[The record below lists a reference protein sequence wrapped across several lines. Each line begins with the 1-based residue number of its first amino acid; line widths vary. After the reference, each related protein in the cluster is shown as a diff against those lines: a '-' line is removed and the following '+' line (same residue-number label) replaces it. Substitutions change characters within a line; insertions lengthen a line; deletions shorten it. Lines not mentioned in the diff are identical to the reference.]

1 MVIDMNLLK
10 LKTIAQLR
18 QFLDSTQ
25 ALEFATLADTTAC
38 YAHVAQTIQRLSYA
52 SLSRADR
59 SVVLRYLERTSGY
72 SSAQVKRLVCRV
84 LHGEVLQRRYVA
96 PTTAYAKRFTDQ
108 DIALLAQTDRAFD
121 TLSGAATTHVLWRQ
135 WHVYGDARFERLSTI
150 SVSHLYNLRSS
161 VRYERERVQRSK
173 TTSSQRCSQIGERR
187 PPRPQGHA
195 GHIRIDSVH
204 QGDHDGIK
212 GVYHINAVDIVTQW
226 QVVVCTEYISHS
238 FMRTVV
244 ELLIEQF
251 PFTIRGIHADNG
263 VEYINERML
272 ELMENARIELTK
284 SRPRRST
291 DNALVEGKN
300 GAVVRKMFGFKHIA
314 RSKAGLIN
322 EFNREHFNPLN
333 NLHRPSLFASL
344 QDDPK
349 KPGRTLK
356 RYYAR
361 DAQTPLEK
369 LASLPARQ
377 RHIKAGVTI
386 KTLLAQAAKQTDLQ
400 AAQARNAAWEKL
412 ASKLYDKSA

>member
-10 LKTIAQLR
+10 LRTVSQLR
-18 QFLDSTQ
+18 AFLSSTQ
-25 ALEFATLADTTAC
+25 ALDFASLAGTTAC
-38 YAHVAQTIQRLSYA
+38 YAHVAQSIRSFSYA
-52 SLSRADR
+52 TLDRADR

-72 SSAQVKRLVCRV
+72 SSAQIKRLVARV
-84 LHGEVLQRRYVA
+84 LAGEVLQRRYAA
-96 PTTAYAKRFTDQ
+96 PTTAYARRFTDQ
-108 DIALLAQTDRAFD
+108 DIALLAQIDRAFD

-135 WHVYGDARFERLSTI
+135 WHVYGDARFERLSAI
-150 SVSHLYNLRSS
+150 SVSHLYNLRRSA
-161 VRYERERVQRSK
+161 RYERERVRRSK
-173 TTSSQRCSQIGERR
+173 TTASTRCSQIGERR
-187 PPRPQGHA
+187 APRPQGHA

-226 QVVVCTEYISHS
+226 QVVVCTEHIGHS

-251 PFTIRGIHADNG
+251 PFKLRGIHADNG
-263 VEYINERML
+263 AEYINERML

-300 GAVVRKMFGFKHIA
+300 GAVVRKMFGFAHIA
-314 RSKAGLIN
+314 RSRAGLIN
-322 EFNREHFNPLN
+322 DFNREHFNPLN
-333 NLHRPSLFASL
+333 NLHRPCLFASL
-344 QDDPK
+344 QDDPR

-356 RYYAR
+356 RYYAK

-369 LASLPARQ
+369 LASLPPAL
-377 RHIKAGVTI
+377 RHLKAGVSI
-386 KTLLAQAAKQTDLQ
+386 KALLAQAAKQSDLQ
-400 AAQARNAAWEKL
+400 AAQARNAAWEQL
-412 ASKLYDKSA
+412 APKLYHKRA

>member
-10 LKTIAQLR
+10 LKTLAQLR

-25 ALEFATLADTTAC
+25 ALEFASLADTAAC
-38 YAHVAQTIQRLSYA
+38 YAHVEQTIQHFSYA
-52 SLSRADR
+52 SLCRADR

-72 SSAQVKRLVCRV
+72 SSAQVKRLVARV
-84 LHGEVLQRRYVA
+84 LDGQALQLRYV
-96 PTTAYAKRFTDQ
+96 TSSTAYARRFTDQ
-108 DIALLAQTDRAFD
+108 DIALLAQIDQAFD

-135 WHVYGDARFERLSTI
+135 WYVYGDARFERLSTI

-161 VRYERERVQRSK
+161 QRYERQRVHRSK
-173 TTSSQRCSQIGERR
+173 TTSSPRCAHIGERR

-226 QVVVCTEYISHS
+226 QVVVCTEHISHS
-238 FMRTVV
+238 FMSTVV
-244 ELLIEQF
+244 ELLIAQF
-251 PFTIRGIHADNG
+251 PFKLRGIHADNG
-263 VEYINERML
+263 VEYINERMS

-300 GAVVRKMFGFKHIA
+300 GAVVRKMFGFQHIA

-322 EFNREHFNPLN
+322 DFNREHFNPLN

-344 QDDPK
+344 EDDPK
-349 KPGRTLK
+349 KPGRTLR
-356 RYYAR
+356 RYYAK

-369 LASLPARQ
+369 LASLPKNL
-377 RHIKAGVTI
+377 RHLKPGVTI
-386 KTLLAQAAKQTDLQ
+386 KALVAQANQQSDLQ
-400 AAQARNAAWEKL
+400 AAQARNAAWQEL
-412 ASKLYDKSA
+412 APKLYDKCA

>member
-10 LKTIAQLR
+10 LRTLSQLR
-18 QFLDSTQ
+18 AFLSSTQ
-25 ALEFATLADTTAC
+25 TLDFVSLADTAAC
-38 YAHVAQTIQRLSYA
+38 YAHVAKSVRNFAYETLG
-52 SLSRADR
+52 RADR

-72 SSAQVKRLVCRV
+72 SSAQVKRLVARA
-84 LHGEVLQRRYVA
+84 LAGAVLQRRYVA
-96 PTTAYAKRFTDQ
+96 PATAYAKRFTDQ

-135 WHVYGDARFERLSTI
+135 WHVYGDARFERLSAI
-150 SVSHLYNLRSS
+150 SVSHLYNLRGSE
-161 VRYERERVQRSK
+161 RYERERVHRSK
-173 TTSSQRCSQIGERR
+173 TISSTRCSQIGERR
-187 PPRPQGHA
+187 APRPQGHA

-226 QVVVCTEYISHS
+226 QVVVCTEFISHS
-238 FMRTVV
+238 YMRTVV

-251 PFTIRGIHADNG
+251 PFKLRGIHADNG
-263 VEYINERML
+263 VEYINERMF

-300 GAVVRKMFGFKHIA
+300 GAVVRRMFGFAHIA
-314 RSKAGLIN
+314 RSRAGLLN

-333 NLHRPSLFASL
+333 NLHRPCLFATL

-349 KPGRTLK
+349 KPGRTIK
-356 RYYAR
+356 RYHAK

-369 LASLPARQ
+369 LASLPAGL
-377 RHIKAGVTI
+377 RHLKAGVTI
-386 KTLLAQAAKQTDLQ
+386 KALLAQAAKQSDLQ
-400 AAQARNAAWEKL
+400 AAQALNAAWEQL
-412 ASKLYDKSA
+412 APKLYDKRA

>member
-10 LKTIAQLR
+10 LRTLSQLR
-18 QFLDSTQ
+18 AFLSSTQ
-25 ALEFATLADTTAC
+25 TLDFVSLADTAAC
-38 YAHVAQTIQRLSYA
+38 YAHVAKSVRNFAYETLG
-52 SLSRADR
+52 RADR

-72 SSAQVKRLVCRV
+72 SSAQVKRLVARV
-84 LHGEVLQRRYVA
+84 LAGAVLQRRYVA
-96 PTTAYAKRFTDQ
+96 PATAYAKRFTDQ

-135 WHVYGDARFERLSTI
+135 WHVYGDARFERLSAI
-150 SVSHLYNLRSS
+150 SVSHLYNLRDSE
-161 VRYERERVQRSK
+161 RYERERVHRSK
-173 TTSSQRCSQIGERR
+173 TTSSTRCSQIGERR
-187 PPRPQGHA
+187 APRPQGHA

-226 QVVVCTEYISHS
+226 QVVVCTEFISHS
-238 FMRTVV
+238 YMRTVV

-251 PFTIRGIHADNG
+251 PFKLRGIHADNG
-263 VEYINERML
+263 VEYINERMF

-300 GAVVRKMFGFKHIA
+300 GSVVRKMFGFAHIA
-314 RSKAGLIN
+314 RSRAGLLN

-333 NLHRPSLFASL
+333 NLHRPCLFATL

-349 KPGRTLK
+349 KPGRTIK
-356 RYYAR
+356 RYHAK

-369 LASLPARQ
+369 LASLPAGL
-377 RHIKAGVTI
+377 RHLKAGVTI
-386 KTLLAQAAKQTDLQ
+386 KALLAQAAKQSDLQ
-400 AAQARNAAWEKL
+400 AAQALNAAWEQL
-412 ASKLYDKSA
+412 APKLYDKRA